1 MKLDQYSLLKEK
13 LNSDEYSSIFILV
26 DDNTDKFC
34 LDIFK
39 EKSGVKRFNKIIIK
53 SGEENKNI
61 ESCLLIWDKLNEFN
75 ADRKSLLINLGG
87 GVLSDIGG
95 FCASTYL
102 RGISFINIP
111 TTLLGMVDAA
121 HGGKTGID
129 FKLLKNQIGVFKDPL
144 EVILDSDYLKTLS
157 KDEFINGY
165 AEVFKH
171 SLLTDNPD
179 LDFNSLIKKD
189 FYKDV
194 DFIISK
200 YSDIKNEV
208 VKSDKFESNNRKILN
223 LGHTI
228 GHAIESYSFMS
239 NSINELKHGEAIIV
253 GLITELYI
261 SHKQLSFP
269 LSDLENIKTELLKH
283 YKVISFSDNDVN
295 QIYDLMIFDKKNEGS
310 RINFVL
316 LEAIGRPVVDKEIN
330 KELFIPRA
338 SACWAYSVMASGVR
352 WAESTRTSWATP
364 KVSSISTALCM
375 QGRSESLP
383 ITTPTRAGA
392 VIGRLQLRAFSPHRH
407 AVAHESALAR
417 TDRCAGAALAPGC

>member
-13 LNSDEYSSIFILV
+13 LNSDKYSSIFILV

-144 EVILDSDYLKTLS
+144 EVVLDSDYLKTLS

-171 SLLTDNPD
+171 SLLTDNRD

-200 YSDIKNEV
+200 YSEIKNEV

-261 SHKQLSFP
+261 SHKLLSFP

-330 KELFIPRA
+330 KELFID
-338 SACWAYSVMASGVR
+338 SFKYYNN
-352 WAESTRTSWATP
+352 
-364 KVSSISTALCM
+364 
-375 QGRSESLP
+375 SL
-383 ITTPTRAGA
+383 
-392 VIGRLQLRAFSPHRH
+392 
-407 AVAHESALAR
+407 
-417 TDRCAGAALAPGC
+417 